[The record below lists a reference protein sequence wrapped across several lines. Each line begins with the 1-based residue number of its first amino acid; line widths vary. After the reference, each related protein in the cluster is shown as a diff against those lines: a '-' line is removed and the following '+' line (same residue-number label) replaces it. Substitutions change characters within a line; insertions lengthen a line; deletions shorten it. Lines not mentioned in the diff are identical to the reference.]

1 MITYGSDDP
10 KCRLCIAEKF
20 YKSFQLMI
28 SNPLN
33 YVINRDRDV
42 SKNVVFTVTVFFL
55 LKFLNFIK

>member
-42 SKNVVFTVTVFFL
+42 SKNVVFTVIVFF